1 MKQLIIIL
9 LLIILANHSKAKDK
23 PIPKM
28 SFEQILTKIIPND
41 HIDYWEYRNYDYI
54 ESTTEVIFSK
64 GIKPASIAIPDI
76 KISSSFR
83 EGCHPTMCFDYIATV
98 EDGKTYY
105 IDETKEVCDFVGK
118 IDNLEEGLFLR
129 YIIAPE
135 YYSINEEGESTGM
148 YNLNKQEITFILLKD
163 EFTHPKLVGQYK
175 ISINRT
181 THELSIN
188 RIETY
193 YQEEL

>member
-1 MKQLIIIL
+1 MKQLILIL
-9 LLIILANHSKAKDK
+9 LSIVLANHSKAKDK
-23 PIPKM
+23 PIPVM
-28 SFEQILTKIIPND
+28 SFEQILPKIIPND

-64 GIKPASIAIPDI
+64 GIKPASITTPNIEL
-76 KISSSFR
+76 SSSFR

-98 EDGKTYY
+98 EDSTTNY

-148 YNLNKQEITFILLKD
+148 YNLSKKEITFILLKD
-163 EFTHPKLVGQYK
+163 EFAHPKLVGQYK
-175 ISINRT
+175 IRINRT
-181 THELSIN
+181 THKLSIN
-188 RIETY
+188 RVETY